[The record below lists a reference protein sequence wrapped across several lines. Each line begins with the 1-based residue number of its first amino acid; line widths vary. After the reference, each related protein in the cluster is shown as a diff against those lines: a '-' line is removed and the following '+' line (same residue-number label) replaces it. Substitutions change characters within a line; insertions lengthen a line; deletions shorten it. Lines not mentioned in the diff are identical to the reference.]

1 MLFCYTVVLVLFT
14 LDFALRVG
22 SICLVQSGHCSP
34 LPPMSVHPPRPE
46 PHLYMQ
52 AGVVSRNERNRARR
66 RRLRIYPEMYCPEED
81 LPFTRFPSGPPRR
94 GPPWGTVFGQHWV
107 TCRSNVGV
115 FFLGAL
121 LMQRVG
127 EAQRTAHMY
136 HTCPELIRVTS
147 LGHRCSC
154 VQSLLQGCQFVQD
167 AEGSLHRS
175 EHCSSFNWGDQY
187 PPDPDAHDYYDLQYT
202 LTCVGLCDVCLFQR
216 IEEAVSS
223 GESVV
228 A

>member
-1 MLFCYTVVLVLFT
+1 MCLFT
-14 LDFALRVG
+14 LKLALSVG
-22 SICLVQSGHCSP
+22 SICLVQSGRCRP
-34 LPPMSVHPPRPE
+34 LPPISANPPLPE
-46 PHLYMQ
+46 PHPYMQ
-52 AGVVSRNERNRARR
+52 VGVQSRDERNRARR

-81 LPFTRFPSGPPRR
+81 LPLSRLPSGPPRR
-94 GPPWGTVFGQHWV
+94 RPPWGTVWGQHWV

-121 LMQRVG
+121 LAQRVG
-127 EAQRTAHMY
+127 EARRTAHMY

-154 VQSLLQGCQFVQD
+154 VQSLLQGDQLVQD
-167 AEGSLHRS
+167 AEG

-187 PPDPDAHDYYDLQYT
+187 PPDPDAPDYSDYQYT
-202 LTCVGLCDVCLFQR
+202 LTCVELCDLCLFQR
-216 IEEAVSS
+216 IEEAVAL

-228 A
+228 G